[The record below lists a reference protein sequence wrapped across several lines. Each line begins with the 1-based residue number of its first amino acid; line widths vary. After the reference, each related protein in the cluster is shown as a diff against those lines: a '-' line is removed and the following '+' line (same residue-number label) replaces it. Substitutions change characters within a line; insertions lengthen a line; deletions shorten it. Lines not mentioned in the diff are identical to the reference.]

1 MSFTVSSVDNCV
13 RDCSFRNTAVFGILQ
28 FFGTPLDSVFGE
40 RVVGV
45 DCFVTILKAA
55 QTSKS
60 S

>member
-13 RDCSFRNTAVFGILQ
+13 RDCSFRNTAVFG
-28 FFGTPLDSVFGE
+28 TPLDGVFGE
-40 RVVGV
+40 RVVRV
-45 DCFVTILKAA
+45 DCFVTIFKAA